1 MVRGGKML
9 SDILPKR
16 VEVGFHFEPFRSPLK
31 FGAVVMEGLTYCT
44 VEVEVEDGRG
54 RTARGNGSMPLADM
68 WAFPSPKVPHEL
80 RESAMREVA
89 LRFARKVEGYGRR
102 AHPVDIFLELED
114 ELAQIGRDV
123 SREMGLAEELP
134 FLALLVSASAVDAAL
149 HDAFGKVNGICSYD
163 GYGKDFMEH
172 DLGYYLG
179 EEFRGKYIGDY
190 LRSRYLSELPV
201 FHLVGGLDVLRKGE
215 VPEDAPQDGLPNSL
229 EEWVE
234 RDGLFCLKVKLRGKD
249 LEWDVRR
256 TLEVAE
262 VAREV
267 RRRMGWD
274 DRLYLSVDTNEQCE
288 SPEYMVEYLKKVEE
302 KDPRTYEE
310 ILYLEQPTERDLSL
324 HRWDMRKL
332 SSLKPVVID
341 ESLAT
346 LDDYR
351 LARQLGWSGVALKT
365 CKCHSSALLFVCL
378 AEEEGVPYTVQDLTL
393 YGTALVHSVGFAA
406 RIRTMMGV
414 ESNGCQYHR
423 REAFPEVRRLHPGVM
438 ERREGKVRTDSIG
451 EVGLGFRIE

>member
-1 MVRGGKML
+1 M
-9 SDILPKR
+9 
-16 VEVGFHFEPFRSPLK
+16 
-31 FGAVVMEGLTYCT
+31 
-44 VEVEVEDGRG
+44 
-54 RTARGNGSMPLADM
+54 
-68 WAFPSPKVPHEL
+68 
-80 RESAMREVA
+80 
-89 LRFARKVEGYGRR
+89 
-102 AHPVDIFLELED
+102 
-114 ELAQIGRDV
+114 
-123 SREMGLAEELP
+123 
-134 FLALLVSASAVDAAL
+134 
-149 HDAFGKVNGICSYD
+149 
-163 GYGKDFMEH
+163 
-172 DLGYYLG
+172 
-179 EEFRGKYIGDY
+179 
-190 LRSRYLSELPV
+190 
-201 FHLVGGLDVLRKGE
+201 
-215 VPEDAPQDGLPNSL
+215 
-229 EEWVE
+229 
-234 RDGLFCLKVKLRGKD
+234 
-249 LEWDVRR
+249 
-256 TLEVAE
+256 EVAE

-310 ILYLEQPTERDLSL
+310 VLYLEQPTERDLSL